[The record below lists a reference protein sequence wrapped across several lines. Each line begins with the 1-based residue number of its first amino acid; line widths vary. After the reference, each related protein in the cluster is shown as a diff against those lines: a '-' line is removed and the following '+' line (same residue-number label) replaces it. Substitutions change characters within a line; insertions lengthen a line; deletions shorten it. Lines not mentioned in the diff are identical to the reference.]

1 MAWHEAVRAHP
12 WISAIIAGGTVVG
25 GLLGYFHLDPDWTV
39 LRRVAAGGV
48 AGGGI
53 GFFMTATKMLD

>member
-1 MAWHEAVRAHP
+1 MAWHDAVRAHP
-12 WISAIIAGGTVVG
+12 WITGIIVGGTLIG
-25 GLLGYFHLDPDWTV
+25 ATLGFFYLNPEWQV
-39 LRRVAAGGV
+39 IRRLAAGGV